1 MYAHLFYPLFYRG
14 GDLASAFPFLAIFAI
29 LVYYFLRRAAWR
41 SKQRRGYT
49 RPGFYPSAAALGSI
63 LLFAQMFYRPS
74 VAYAVE
80 ARLEVDVEEDD
91 AGDPETPAKALER
104 QLRRIRR
111 GEPVDRLIL
120 RL

>member
-1 MYAHLFYPLFYRG
+1 
-14 GDLASAFPFLAIFAI
+14 
-29 LVYYFLRRAAWR
+29 
-41 SKQRRGYT
+41 
-49 RPGFYPSAAALGSI
+49 
-63 LLFAQMFYRPS
+63 MFYRPS
-74 VAYAVE
+74 VACAVE
-80 ARLEVDVEEDD
+80 ARLEVDAEEDD

>member
-1 MYAHLFYPLFYRG
+1 MFTHLLYLG
-14 GDLASAFPFLAIFAI
+14 GGLASAFPFLAICAI
-29 LVYYFLRRAAWR
+29 LVHYFLRRAAWR
-41 SKQRRGYT
+41 SKQRRGHAQ
-49 RPGFYPSAAALGSI
+49 PGFYPSAAALGTI

-91 AGDPETPAKALER
+91 AGDPETAAKQLER

-111 GEPVDRLIL
+111 GEPVDRLVL

>member
-1 MYAHLFYPLFYRG
+1 MYTHLFCQLFYLG

-29 LVYYFLRRAAWR
+29 LVHYFLQRAAWK
-41 SKQRRGYT
+41 SKQRRGHAK
-49 RPGFYPSAAALGSI
+49 PGFYPSAAALGTI
-63 LLFAQMFYRPS
+63 LLFAQVFYRPS

-80 ARLEVDVEEDD
+80 ARLEVDAAEDD
-91 AGDPETPAKALER
+91 AGDPETPARALER

-111 GEPVDRLIL
+111 GEPVDRLVM